1 MGIPRWLRQAVVV
14 SGPAPHQPGVRAEIS
29 STGLLTAH
37 LTCGHCHTTLR
48 VDAAVETVR
57 DEDAFRT
64 RPMRV
69 TDGPRSWLLEWRCP
83 RCDIPSHATLPMVS
97 PSGP

>member
-1 MGIPRWLRQAVVV
+1 MSIPRWIRQVVAPPYP
-14 SGPAPHQPGVRAEIS
+14 SPHQPGVRAAIS
-29 STGLLTAH
+29 TTGLLTAL

-48 VDAAVETVR
+48 ADAAAETVR
-57 DEDAFRT
+57 DEDTFRT

-83 RCDIPSHATLPMVS
+83 ACDIPSHTTLPMVS